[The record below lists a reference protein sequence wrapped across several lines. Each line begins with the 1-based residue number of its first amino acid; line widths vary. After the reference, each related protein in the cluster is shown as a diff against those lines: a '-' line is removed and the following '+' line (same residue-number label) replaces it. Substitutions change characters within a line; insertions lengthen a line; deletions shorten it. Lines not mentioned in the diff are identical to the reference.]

1 MKNIKAVIFD
11 MDGVIINSEPIYFQI
26 QKQVF
31 NKLGFYVSDEEYN
44 TFIGLGVRTMWE
56 RLKSFRI
63 LSQSIEEL
71 IKLNNK
77 MILDFFKKYQEIQT
91 IPYFRKFLNSVLK
104 EGMKVAV
111 ASSTSKATIKV
122 ILKKLNLLKLFDV
135 IISGEE
141 VKNGKPAPDI
151 FLETARRLKLPSES
165 CIVIEDSAN
174 GMIAAKNAKMKCI
187 GFSNPNS
194 GSQDLSKSDR
204 VIKCFSEIKIS
215 DFNSL

>member
-11 MDGVIINSEPIYFQI
+11 MDGVIIDSEPIYFQI
-26 QKQVF
+26 QKKVF
-31 NKLGFYVSDEEYN
+31 DKLGFYVSDEEYN

-77 MILDFFKKYQEIQT
+77 MILDFFKEYQEIQT

-122 ILKKLNLLKLFDV
+122 ILEKLNLLKPFDV

-174 GMIAAKNAKMKCI
+174 GVIAAKNAKMKCI

-194 GSQDLSKSDR
+194 GSQNLSKADR
-204 VIKCFSEIKIS
+204 VIKCFSEINIS
-215 DFNSL
+215 DLKLL

>member
-1 MKNIKAVIFD
+1 
-11 MDGVIINSEPIYFQI
+11 MDGVIIDSEPIYFQI
-26 QKQVF
+26 QKKVF
-31 NKLGFYVSDEEYN
+31 DKLGFYVSDEEYN

-77 MILDFFKKYQEIQT
+77 MILDFFKEYQEIQT
-91 IPYFRKFLNSVLK
+91 IPYFREFLNSVLK

-122 ILKKLNLLKLFDV
+122 ILEKLNLLKPFDV

-174 GMIAAKNAKMKCI
+174 GVIAAKNAKMKCI

-194 GSQDLSKSDR
+194 GSQNLSKADR
-204 VIKCFSEIKIS
+204 VIKCFSEINIS
-215 DFNSL
+215 DLKLL

>member
-1 MKNIKAVIFD
+1 
-11 MDGVIINSEPIYFQI
+11 MDGVIIDSEPIYFQI
-26 QKQVF
+26 QKKVF
-31 NKLGFYVSDEEYN
+31 DKLGFYVSDEEYN

-77 MILDFFKKYQEIQT
+77 MILDFFKEYQEIQT

-122 ILKKLNLLKLFDV
+122 ILEKLNLLKPFDV

-174 GMIAAKNAKMKCI
+174 GVIAAKNAKMKCI

-194 GSQDLSKSDR
+194 GSQNLSKADR
-204 VIKCFSEIKIS
+204 VIKCFSEINIS
-215 DFNSL
+215 DLKLL

>member
-1 MKNIKAVIFD
+1 
-11 MDGVIINSEPIYFQI
+11 MDGVIIDSEPIYFQI
-26 QKQVF
+26 QKKVF
-31 NKLGFYVSDEEYN
+31 DKLGFYVSDEEYN

-77 MILDFFKKYQEIQT
+77 MILDFFKEYQEIQT
-91 IPYFRKFLNSVLK
+91 IPYFREFLNSVLK

-122 ILKKLNLLKLFDV
+122 ILEKLNLLKPFDV

-174 GMIAAKNAKMKCI
+174 GVIAAKKAGMKCI

-194 GSQDLSKSDR
+194 GSQNLSKADR
-204 VIKCFSEIKIS
+204 VIKCFSEINIS
-215 DFNSL
+215 DLKLL

>member
-1 MKNIKAVIFD
+1 
-11 MDGVIINSEPIYFQI
+11 MDGVIIDSEPIYFQI

-31 NKLGFYVSDEEYN
+31 DKLGFYVSDEEYN
-44 TFIGLGVRTMWE
+44 TFIGLGVRTIWK
-56 RLKSFRI
+56 RLKSFRK

-71 IKLNNK
+71 IEFNNK
-77 MILDFFKKYQEIQT
+77 MILDFFKEYQEIQT
-91 IPYFRKFLNSVLK
+91 IPHFREFLNSVLK

-135 IISGEE
+135 TISGEE

-151 FLETARRLKLPSES
+151 FLETARRLKLPSGS

-174 GMIAAKNAKMKCI
+174 GVIAAKNAKMKCV

-194 GSQDLSKSDR
+194 GSQDLSKADR

-215 DFNSL
+215 EFKSL

>member
-11 MDGVIINSEPIYFQI
+11 MDGVIIDSEPIYFQI
-26 QKQVF
+26 QKKVF
-31 NKLGFYVSDEEYN
+31 DKLGFYVSEEEYN

-56 RLKSFRI
+56 RLKSTRN

-71 IKLNNK
+71 IGFNNR
-77 MILDFFKKYQEIQT
+77 MILDFFKKYGEIKA
-91 IPYFRKFLNSVLK
+91 IPHFREFLNSLLE
-104 EGMKVAV
+104 EGIKVAV
-111 ASSTSKATIKV
+111 ASSTSKATIEI

-151 FLETARRLKLPSES
+151 FLETALRLKLPSEN
-165 CIVIEDSAN
+165 CIVIEDSKN
-174 GMIAAKNAKMKCI
+174 GVIAAKNARMKCI
-187 GFSNPNS
+187 GFLNPNS
-194 GSQDLSKSDR
+194 GKQDLSKADR

-215 DFNSL
+215 DFKSL